1 MNAMKQTIFVTAIL
15 LITIISALNANARQ
29 VVTANENYTIS
40 TDASID
46 LSVESTKSWVIEYG
60 EKQIQVYK
68 HETKKGEEYIV
79 RNEYFEV
86 MYVNNTKGFGVRE
99 IKNKHSK
106 VAYQINNA
114 VICAKQMEQQAM
126 LSPKMLNE
134 EKALNY
140 IASFVPFLLNENYKH
155 ILN

>member
-1 MNAMKQTIFVTAIL
+1 MNAMKQTIFATTIL
-15 LITIISALNANARQ
+15 LITIVSAFNANARQ

-46 LSVESTKSWVIEYG
+46 LSVNSSKSWVIEYG

-86 MYVNNTKGFGVRE
+86 MYVNDSKGFGVRE
-99 IKNKHSK
+99 IKNKHAK
-106 VAYQINNA
+106 VAYQINSA
-114 VICAKQMEQQAM
+114 VICTKQMEQQEI
-126 LSPKMLNE
+126 LSPKKLDE